1 MGEVNINQAIA
12 VFRPK
17 AELSTPFLMRW
28 LTSDGAKR
36 WIGHRAKQTSG
47 QLNVTLAMCQDLL
60 IPHMSIDEQQLIG
73 RRIQCDEGLLQSELA
88 RLAKMRAQKL
98 GLMQDLLTG
107 KVPVK
112 VPATREPA

>member
-1 MGEVNINQAIA
+1 
-12 VFRPK
+12 
-17 AELSTPFLMRW
+17 
-28 LTSDGAKR
+28 
-36 WIGHRAKQTSG
+36 
-47 QLNVTLAMCQDLL
+47 MCQDLL